1 MEVNQDALKEV
12 LNTQIGSVEAFNM
25 GEDLMKNAVNDIE
38 TLSRTAA
45 TLSKTENDDEKH
57 ELEME
62 LLKKK
67 DEREER
73 ESNANDEKR
82 KLEME
87 LLKKKDEREERE
99 SKTRIKQGWFS
110 VGGSILGGVVSFLLY
125 TLMNVDQAIDEHNGD
140 IRSRSQVNLAKT
152 AGDAMIRAFRGKK
165 G

>member
-1 MEVNQDALKEV
+1 MEVDQDALKEL

-38 TLSRTAA
+38 TLSRAAA

-57 ELEME
+57 
-62 LLKKK
+62 
-67 DEREER
+67 
-73 ESNANDEKR
+73 

-87 LLKKKDEREERE
+87 LLRKKDEREERE

-140 IRSRSQVNLAKT
+140 IRSRSQLNLFKT
-152 AGDAMIRAFRGKK
+152 AGDSMIRAFRGKR